1 MKAPA
6 GHKYVIILTLPS
18 GAKFACAGHE
28 GKFALVPIGD
38 GTKEVRVSKVLAF
51 DDSKDAAQWMKKL
64 MAQMEPAQREGFMK
78 MRPDLGMLAVSID
91 KQNLHVEHLL
101 GCSIWALASATH
113 IPLWRHNV

>member
-38 GTKEVRVSKVLAF
+38 GTKEMRVNKVLAF

-64 MAQMEPAQREGFMK
+64 MAQMKPEDRGNFMK
-78 MRPDLGMLAVSID
+78 MRPDLGLIAVA
-91 KQNLHVEHLL
+91 Q
-101 GCSIWALASATH
+101 
-113 IPLWRHNV
+113 